1 MAASKSFGLVDLVV
15 LAIFGMII
23 WFLHWLGS
31 RPKKT
36 RRRPWAPKT
45 WTEIPEESS
54 IDHNPGG
61 PLTEKQAQ
69 KFFEAVLQAAV
80 RQKADAIFIDAISGR
95 PKVRL
100 RLEGQFQELTG
111 VADAVSFRLLVAQA
125 RYCAG
130 MPAPAASSPGGR
142 GSFLRL
148 YRHGHL
154 RGAGCRVENGEISYA
169 FQEISRR
176 NRAMRF
182 DLESIPT
189 PHGEALK
196 ISLKPEMPAEKTR
209 FDLGFAAAAE
219 RKYIEAVRSRSGI
232 VLLTGP
238 CNAGKSTATYRALA
252 MLRDEGRK
260 IVTVE
265 WPMERKLDGVLQ
277 YNLHDLPDTYDMVG
291 TCLLRAIRRKPNVL
305 MLQNIDWVDDDDAK
319 AAIDFAAAGGLLITA
334 IHIPGCANALGG
346 FLWRHF
352 IKQRRD
358 AAELLKIIVAP
369 RRLFMVCMHCAE
381 EYRVPARI
389 LVQAGLDKRLLAAE
403 AGNGKVTTWRGRGCS
418 LCENTGELG
427 SLAIYE
433 VLELTG
439 KMNRFIENSNDWY
452 SDQVDYL
459 ERQAWLHGMRT
470 QRELALERVLA
481 GDISLQEALLN
492 TRKPKWLNAAQ
503 ATRRKRP
510 GGEA

>member
-1 MAASKSFGLVDLVV
+1 MAASESFGLVDLVV
-15 LAIFGMII
+15 LAIFGLII
-23 WFLHWLGS
+23 CFLHWLGS
-31 RPKKT
+31 GSKKK
-36 RRRPWAPKT
+36 RRRPWAPT
-45 WTEIPEESS
+45 AWTEIPEESG
-54 IDHNPGG
+54 IDCNPGG
-61 PLTEKQAQ
+61 PITDKQAQ
-69 KFFEAVLQAAV
+69 KLFEAVLQAAI
-80 RQKADAIFIDAISGR
+80 RQKADAILIDTISGR

-111 VADAVSFRLLVAQA
+111 VGDADSYRQLLAQA
-125 RYCAG
+125 RRCAG
-130 MPAPAASSPGGR
+130 LPAESASFPGGH

-154 RGAGCRVENGEISYA
+154 RNAGLKVENGEIFYA

-176 NRAMRF
+176 NRVVRF
-182 DLESIPT
+182 ELESYCAPG
-189 PHGEALK
+189 GEALK
-196 ISLKPEMPAEKTR
+196 ISVQPEMPVEGTR

-219 RKYIEAVRSRSGI
+219 RKYIEALRSRSGI

-238 CNAGKSTATYRALA
+238 CNAGKSTATYHALSL
-252 MLRDEGRK
+252 LRDEGRK
-260 IVTVE
+260 IITVE

-277 YNLHDLPDTYDMVG
+277 YHLHDLPDTYDMVG
-291 TCLLRAIRRKPNVL
+291 RCLLRAIRRKPDVL
-305 MLQNIDWVDDDDAK
+305 MLQNIDWVDDDDAR

-334 IHIPGCANALGG
+334 MHVSGCANALGG

-352 IKQRRD
+352 MKQRRD

-389 LVQAGLDKRLLAAE
+389 LVQSGLDKRLLAAGTE
-403 AGNGKVTTWRGRGCS
+403 NGKVTTWRGRGCS

-427 SLAIYE
+427 SIAIYE

-439 KMNRFIENSNDWY
+439 KMNRFINNANEWY
-452 SDQVDYL
+452 SDQLGYL
-459 ERQAWLHGMRT
+459 ERQAWMHGMRT

-481 GDISLQEALLN
+481 GDISLQSALLN
-492 TRKPKWLNAAQ
+492 TRKPKWLTAAQ
-503 ATRRKRP
+503 AARRR
-510 GGEA
+510 GLGRES